1 MFFKVLNT
9 INCMCVDLSYCFK
22 RREIIK
28 KTGNFNFCDWRMENR
43 L

>member
-9 INCMCVDLSYCFK
+9 INSMCVDLSYCFK
-22 RREIIK
+22 RKIIK